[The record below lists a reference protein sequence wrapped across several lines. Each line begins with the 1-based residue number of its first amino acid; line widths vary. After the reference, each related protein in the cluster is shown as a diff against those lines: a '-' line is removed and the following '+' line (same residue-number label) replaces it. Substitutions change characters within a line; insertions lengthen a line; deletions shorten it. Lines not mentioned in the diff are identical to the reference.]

1 MRGESLVKSQE
12 SLVEDGQDD
21 RMTKCHNEKKRSLLQ
36 LDIEKILKKKIPEA
50 KEKYIPNFLY
60 KFLAGFI
67 HQKELNEMLRIGY
80 PTTGSEFAH
89 KLLQYLNV
97 SVEVEGKENLPSLG
111 ERTVFAC
118 NHPLGGL
125 DGIALI
131 DVLGSYYGDDNI
143 RFMVNDL
150 LMNVEPLSNVFI
162 PINKY
167 GSQARNSVDIINSE
181 YASDREMVVF
191 PAGLVS
197 RLQDDGQVKDLT
209 WQKAFVVK
217 AFEYNRDIVPV
228 RFVALNRKRFYR
240 LAKWRKKIGIK
251 VNLEQATLP
260 AELCAARNKK
270 FKVIIGKPVRIKELR
285 ASKMPHR
292 KAAAYIRDLV
302 YKLCKPEK
310 I

>member
-1 MRGESLVKSQE
+1 MSARK
-12 SLVEDGQDD
+12 
-21 RMTKCHNEKKRSLLQ
+21 LLQ
-36 LDIEKILKKKIPEA
+36 LDIEQILKSRIPVN

-60 KFLAGFI
+60 KLLGELI
-67 HQKELNEMLRIGY
+67 HQDELNEILRTGF
-80 PTTGSEFAH
+80 PSTGSEFAH
-89 KLLQYLNV
+89 KVLDYLDIK
-97 SVEVEGKENLPSLG
+97 VEVEGRDNLPPHG
-111 ERTVFAC
+111 RRTIFAS

-131 DVLGSYYGDDNI
+131 DVLGSYYGDSNI

-167 GSQARNSVDIINSE
+167 GSQARESVDIINRQ

-197 RLQDDGQVKDLT
+197 RLHDDGSIKDLT

-217 AFEYNRDIVPV
+217 ALEYGRDIVPI

-240 LAKWRKKIGIK
+240 MARWRKKLGLK

-260 AELCAARNKK
+260 AELCAARGKK
-270 FKVIIGKPVRIKELR
+270 LKVIIGTPVRISELR
-285 ASKMPHR
+285 SSKMPHTR
-292 KAAAYIRDLV
+292 AAAYIRDLV
-302 YKLCKPEK
+302 YHLHKPEK